1 MSGAQSQT
9 LSMCEATPSVSAR
22 PNEEQPPHW
31 DGGPPEAEKNF
42 RRLKGYGEFDNARAG
57 SIRR

>member
-1 MSGAQSQT
+1 
-9 LSMCEATPSVSAR
+9 MCEAAASANAR
-22 PNEEQPPHW
+22 PNEEQPLHW

-42 RRLKGYGEFDNARAG
+42 HRLKGYGEFDPAHGG